1 MYLPLNVDS
10 HGFTRPFEVETLT
23 IILFRRFKEPV
34 LEVALA
40 A

>member
-1 MYLPLNVDS
+1 MYLPLNVDAVLPV
-10 HGFTRPFEVETLT
+10 PFEVETLT